1 MNIKQFYICAAI
13 FIALTALRFTSPALA
28 ERVSDGISKAIN
40 MEQEQTEAVIELGKS
55 LADGD
60 IIETFIDRFEKN
72 IQIEPVSAVNSAEP
86 TPSHAPTPAPT
97 PTPEPTAAPTP
108 EPTVHPAVAAFM
120 EAQSAYSD
128 YTVPETVSY
137 ERPELPFEYTSP
149 VAGVTSSGFG
159 YRMHPIKNEVKYHY
173 GTDLAADTGT
183 PITAFADGMIVA
195 QGDSDSFGK
204 YVMIDHPDG
213 YRTLYAHC
221 SAICMNCGEVKKGDM
236 IALVGSTGAATG
248 PHLHFELEKDDVYL
262 NPEFYI

>member
-72 IQIEPVSAVNSAEP
+72 VQIEPVSAVNSAEP
-86 TPSHAPTPAPT
+86 TPSQAPTPAPT
-97 PTPEPTAAPTP
+97 PTPG
-108 EPTVHPAVAAFM
+108 
-120 EAQSAYSD
+120 
-128 YTVPETVSY
+128 
-137 ERPELPFEYTSP
+137 PELPFEYTSP

-213 YRTLYAHC
+213 YRTLYVH
-221 SAICMNCGEVKKGDM
+221 
-236 IALVGSTGAATG
+236 
-248 PHLHFELEKDDVYL
+248 ELRRGKER
-262 NPEFYI
+262 

>member
-72 IQIEPVSAVNSAEP
+72 VQIEPVSAVNSAEP
-86 TPSHAPTPAPT
+86 TPSQAPTPAPT

-159 YRMHPIKNEVKYHY
+159 YRMHPIK
-173 GTDLAADTGT
+173 T
-183 PITAFADGMIVA
+183 
-195 QGDSDSFGK
+195 
-204 YVMIDHPDG
+204 
-213 YRTLYAHC
+213 R
-221 SAICMNCGEVKKGDM
+221 
-236 IALVGSTGAATG
+236 
-248 PHLHFELEKDDVYL
+248 
-262 NPEFYI
+262 

>member
-97 PTPEPTAAPTP
+97 PTPGATP
-108 EPTVHPAVAAFM
+108 
-120 EAQSAYSD
+120 
-128 YTVPETVSY
+128 
-137 ERPELPFEYTSP
+137 
-149 VAGVTSSGFG
+149 AGT
-159 YRMHPIKNEVKYHY
+159 
-173 GTDLAADTGT
+173 TGT
-183 PITAFADGMIVA
+183 TTKEAWASGCTAT
-195 QGDSDSFGK
+195 K
-204 YVMIDHPDG
+204 
-213 YRTLYAHC
+213 RLT
-221 SAICMNCGEVKKGDM
+221 
-236 IALVGSTGAATG
+236 
-248 PHLHFELEKDDVYL
+248 
-262 NPEFYI
+262 

>member
-1 MNIKQFYICAAI
+1 MNRTQFYICAAI
-13 FIALTALRFTSPALA
+13 FLALTALRFTSPALA
-28 ERVSDGISKAIN
+28 DRVSDGISRAIN
-40 MEQEQTEAVIELGKS
+40 MEQEQTETVIELGKS

-60 IIETFIDRFEKN
+60 VLETFLERFEKN
-72 IQIEPVSAVNSAEP
+72 FQAEPVSAVVSAEP
-86 TPSHAPTPAPT
+86 TASQAPPPTQSPTPEAT
-97 PTPEPTAAPTP
+97 AHPTPEPTI
-108 EPTVHPAVAAFM
+108 HPAVAVFM
-120 EAQSAYSD
+120 EAQSAYSA
-128 YTVPETVSY
+128 YAVPETVSY
-137 ERPELPFEYTSP
+137 ERPELPFEYSSP

-173 GTDLAADTGT
+173 GTDLAANTGT
-183 PITAFADGMIVA
+183 PITAFADGSIVA

-221 SAICMNCGEVKKGDM
+221 SKLCMNCGAVKKGDT

-248 PHLHFELEKDDVYL
+248 PHLHFELEHNGVYL

>member
-86 TPSHAPTPAPT
+86 TPSHAPTP
-97 PTPEPTAAPTP
+97 APTP

-221 SAICMNCGEVKKGDM
+221 SAICMNCGEVKKGDV

>member
-72 IQIEPVSAVNSAEP
+72 VQIEPVSAVNSAEP
-86 TPSHAPTPAPT
+86 TPSQAPTPAPT

-183 PITAFADGMIVA
+183 PNNSICRRN
-195 QGDSDSFGK
+195 DSGTGRLGFVRQVCYDRPPGRLPNAVCALQCNLHELRRGK
-204 YVMIDHPDG
+204 E
-213 YRTLYAHC
+213 R
-221 SAICMNCGEVKKGDM
+221 
-236 IALVGSTGAATG
+236 
-248 PHLHFELEKDDVYL
+248 
-262 NPEFYI
+262 